1 MHFNIRLIKK
11 VVFKDRE
18 GTVLK
23 VHDVGEVVKATFDAG
38 DYFITNIGG
47 IYKDE
52 AVLHGKEN
60 Q

>member
-1 MHFNIRLIKK
+1 LIKK